1 MLSRDVGYV
10 EGLRQH
16 IGHAPVIMTCA
27 GCAVLDDSGRVL
39 LQRRGDA
46 DGAWGLPGGAMEL
59 GETLEETAVRE
70 TREETGLDVRPD
82 ELLGVYT
89 GPLHTYAN
97 GDVVQAVVVVLM
109 ATQVGG
115 RLTIDGGET
124 ADLGWFDVQDLP
136 APIFGPHALMLQDL
150 QDGRRGRWV

>member
-1 MLSRDVGYV
+1 MVSPDVGYV

-39 LQRRGDA
+39 QRRADA
-46 DGAWGLPGGAMEL
+46 HGTWGLPGGAMEL
-59 GETLEETAVRE
+59 GETLEEAAVRE

-97 GDVVQAVVVVLM
+97 GDVVQAVVVVLT
-109 ATQVGG
+109 AQQFGG
-115 RLTIDGGET
+115 RLTIDGSET
-124 ADLGWFDVQDLP
+124 VGLGWFDFEDLP
-136 APIFGPHALMLQDL
+136 APIFGPHEPMLRDL
-150 QDGRRGRWV
+150 REGNRGRWV